1 MQPLNNCCM
10 NKAKDE
16 YFVSYQYLHTA
27 KNRRT
32 QTSMSVLSDLYRNY
46 EKAEA
51 EEMERY
57 MG

>member
-1 MQPLNNCCM
+1 M
-10 NKAKDE
+10 NKAKDV
-16 YFVSYQYLHTA
+16 YIVSHQYLHTA

-57 MG
+57 MS

>member
-1 MQPLNNCCM
+1 MK
-10 NKAKDE
+10 KAKDV
-16 YFVSYQYLHTA
+16 YIVSHQYLHTA
-27 KNRRT
+27 KKRRT

-57 MG
+57 MS

>member
-1 MQPLNNCCM
+1 MK
-10 NKAKDE
+10 KAKDM
-16 YFVSYQYLHTA
+16 YIVSYQYLHTA

>member
-1 MQPLNNCCM
+1 MK
-10 NKAKDE
+10 KAKDV
-16 YFVSYQYLHTA
+16 YIVSYQYLHTA

-32 QTSMSVLSDLYRNY
+32 QTSMSVLTDLYRNY

-57 MG
+57 MS